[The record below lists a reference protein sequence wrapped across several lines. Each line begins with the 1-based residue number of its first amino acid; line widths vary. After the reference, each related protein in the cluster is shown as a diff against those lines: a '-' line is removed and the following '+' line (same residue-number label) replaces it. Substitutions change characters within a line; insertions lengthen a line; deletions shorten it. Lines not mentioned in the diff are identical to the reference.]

1 MVRKVVLAYSGGLD
15 TSVAVRWI
23 AQTYRCEVVCF
34 CADIGQAEDLEG
46 ARAKALAV
54 GAQKAIVADLRLPF
68 VRDYVWPALRAG
80 ALYEGQYLLGTS
92 LARPCI
98 GRGLMEAADAEQ
110 ADAISHGAT
119 GKGND
124 QVRFE
129 LTAYHF
135 RPGIRIIA
143 PWREWEFKGR
153 RELIEYT
160 KAHGI
165 PIEATADKP
174 YSVDRNL
181 LHTSYEGGVLE
192 DPWREPEPSMF
203 QLTRDPSAAP
213 DAPRVIELELERGD
227 AVAIDGE
234 RLGPVEL
241 LGRLNAIAG
250 EHGVGRVDLVE
261 NRFVGMKSRGVYETP
276 GGTVLH
282 AARAAVESLT
292 LDREVLRLRQDL
304 MPRYAALVYNGFW
317 FAPERETLQ
326 RMIDDIAQSVTGTAR
341 LRLFKGA
348 VTVLGRKAPKSLYR
362 PDIVTFEE
370 DSVYDQRD
378 AQGFIKL
385 NALRLRIRSEVDHPA
400 ASPRLVGSDDARDP

>member
-1 MVRKVVLAYSGGLD
+1 MSDVTKVVLAYSGGLD

-23 AQTYRCEVVCF
+23 AETYRCEVVCY
-34 CADIGQAEDLEG
+34 CADVGQDEDLEA
-46 ARAKALAV
+46 ARKKALAV
-54 GAQKAIVADLRLPF
+54 GASKAVVRDLRLEF

-98 GRGLMEAADAEQ
+98 GRGLMEAADAEG
-110 ADAISHGAT
+110 AEAIAHGST

-124 QVRFE
+124 QARFE
-129 LTAYHF
+129 LAAYHF
-135 RPGIRIIA
+135 RPGIKIIA
-143 PWREWEFKGR
+143 PWREWHFKGR
-153 RELIEYT
+153 RELIDYT
-160 KAHGI
+160 KQHAI

-192 DPWREPEPSMF
+192 DPWCEPKPEMF
-203 QLTRDPSAAP
+203 QRTRDPAKAP
-213 DAPRVIELELERGD
+213 DQARIVEIDFERGD
-227 AVAIDGE
+227 PVAIDGK

-241 LGRLNAIAG
+241 LAQLNAIAG

-276 GGTVLH
+276 GGSVIH

-292 LDREVLRLRQDL
+292 LDREVLRLRHDL
-304 MPRYAALVYNGFW
+304 MPRYATLVYNGFW

-326 RMIDDIAQSVTGTAR
+326 RMIDDIAQAITGTAR
-341 LRLFKGA
+341 IKLYKGSI
-348 VTVLGRKAPKSLYR
+348 TVLGRKSPHSLYR

-385 NALRLRIRSEVDHPA
+385 NALRLRIRSELGKHAEGDK
-400 ASPRLVGSDDARDP
+400 STK

>member
-1 MVRKVVLAYSGGLD
+1 MDIRKVVLAYSGGLD

-23 AQTYRCEVVCF
+23 AERYRCEVVCF
-34 CADIGQAEDLEG
+34 CADVGQDEDLEA

-54 GAQKAIVADLRLPF
+54 GANKAIVRDMRAEF
-68 VRDYVWPALRAG
+68 VRDFVWPALRAG
-80 ALYEGQYLLGTS
+80 ALYEGQYLMGTS

-98 GRGLMEAADAEQ
+98 GKGLMEVAAAEG
-110 ADAISHGAT
+110 ADAIAHGST

-129 LTAYHF
+129 LAAYHF
-135 RPGIRIIA
+135 RPGIKIIA

-153 RELIEYT
+153 TELIAYT
-160 KAHGI
+160 KEHAI

-192 DPWREPEPSMF
+192 DPWRAPDPAMF
-203 QLTRDPSAAP
+203 QRTKDPKAAP
-213 DAPRVIELELERGD
+213 DTPRVIELDYDKGD
-227 AVAIDGE
+227 AVALDGH
-234 RLGPVEL
+234 RMSAVDL
-241 LGRLNAIAG
+241 LAKLNQIAG

-276 GGTVLH
+276 GGSVLH

-304 MPRYAALVYNGFW
+304 MPRYAGLVYNGFW
-317 FAPERETLQ
+317 FSPEREALQ
-326 RMIDDIAQSVTGTAR
+326 RMVDDIAQPITGTAR
-341 LRLFKGA
+341 LQLYKGGI
-348 VTVLGRKAPKSLYR
+348 TVLGRKAPRSLYR
-362 PDIVTFEE
+362 PDIVTFEA
-370 DSVYDQRD
+370 DDVYDQRD

-385 NALRLRIRSEVDHPA
+385 QALRLRIRRELD
-400 ASPRLVGSDDARDP
+400 RT

>member
-1 MVRKVVLAYSGGLD
+1 MRKVVLAYSGGLD

-23 AQTYRCEVVCF
+23 AQKYQTQIICF
-34 CADIGQAEDLEG
+34 CADVGQQEDLEA
-46 ARAKALAV
+46 ARQKALAV
-54 GAQKAIVADLRLPF
+54 GAEKAVVVDLRLPF
-68 VRDYVWPALRAG
+68 VRDYVFPALRAG

-98 GRGLMEAADAEQ
+98 AKGMMDVADAEG
-110 ADAISHGAT
+110 AEAIAHGAT

-129 LTAYHF
+129 LAAYHF
-135 RPGIRIIA
+135 RPGIKIIA

-160 KAHGI
+160 KQYQI
-165 PIEATADKP
+165 PIEATAEKP

-192 DPWREPEPSMF
+192 DPWNEPDPAMF
-203 QLTRDPSAAP
+203 QLTRDPQQAP
-213 DAPRVIELELERGD
+213 DKPRVIELELEHGD
-227 AVAIDGE
+227 PVAIDGE

-241 LGRLNAIAG
+241 LTKLNTIAG
-250 EHGVGRVDLVE
+250 EHGVGRIDLVE

-276 GGTVLH
+276 GGTVIH

-304 MPRYAALVYNGFW
+304 MPRYAGLVYNGFW
-317 FAPERETLQ
+317 FAPEREALQ
-326 RMIDDIAQSVTGTAR
+326 RLIDDVAQAITGTAR
-341 LRLFKGA
+341 LRLYKGS
-348 VTVLGRKAPKSLYR
+348 VTVLGRKAPHSLYR

-370 DSVYDQRD
+370 DAVYDQRD

-385 NALRLRIRSEVDHPA
+385 NALRLRIRSELGK
-400 ASPRLVGSDDARDP
+400 SQS

>member
-1 MVRKVVLAYSGGLD
+1 
-15 TSVAVRWI
+15 
-23 AQTYRCEVVCF
+23 
-34 CADIGQAEDLEG
+34 
-46 ARAKALAV
+46 
-54 GAQKAIVADLRLPF
+54 
-68 VRDYVWPALRAG
+68 
-80 ALYEGQYLLGTS
+80 
-92 LARPCI
+92 
-98 GRGLMEAADAEQ
+98 MEAADAEG
-110 ADAISHGAT
+110 ADAIAHGST

-129 LTAYHF
+129 LAAYHF
-135 RPGIRIIA
+135 RPGIKIIA

-160 KAHGI
+160 KKHNI

-192 DPWREPEPSMF
+192 DPWKEPDPEMF
-203 QLTRDPSAAP
+203 QRTRDPRNAP
-213 DAPRVIELELERGD
+213 NDPRTIELEYERGD
-227 AVAIDGE
+227 CVALDGQ
-234 RLGPVEL
+234 RLDPAQML
-241 LGRLNAIAG
+241 AKLNAIGG

-276 GGTVLH
+276 GGSVLH
-282 AARAAVESLT
+282 AARAAVESLA

-304 MPRYAALVYNGFW
+304 MPRYAGLVYNGFW
-317 FAPERETLQ
+317 FAPEREALQ
-326 RMIDDIAQSVTGTAR
+326 RMIDDVARAITGTAR

-348 VTVLGRKAPKSLYR
+348 ITVLGRKSPASLYR
-362 PDIVTFEE
+362 TDIVTFEE

-385 NALRLRIRSEVDHPA
+385 NALRLRIA
-400 ASPRLVGSDDARDP
+400 AELAKR

>member
-1 MVRKVVLAYSGGLD
+1 MTRKVVLAYSGGLD

-23 AQTYRCEVVCF
+23 AETYGCEMVCF
-34 CADIGQAEDLEG
+34 CADVGQDEDLEA

-54 GAQKAIVADLRLPF
+54 GAQKAIVGDLRLSF

-80 ALYEGQYLLGTS
+80 ALYEGMYLLGTA

-98 GRGLMEAADAEQ
+98 AKGLMDVTIAED
-110 ADAISHGAT
+110 ADAIAHGAT

-129 LTAYHF
+129 LAAYHF
-135 RPGIRIIA
+135 RPGIKIIA
-143 PWREWEFKGR
+143 PWREWEFRGR

-160 KAHGI
+160 KQHRI

-192 DPWREPEPSMF
+192 DPWREPDPAMF
-203 QLTRDPSAAP
+203 QRTRDAKDAP
-213 DAPRVIELELERGD
+213 DTPRIIEVELAHGD

-241 LGRLNAIAG
+241 LARLNTIAG

-317 FAPERETLQ
+317 FSPERDALQ
-326 RMIDDIAQSVTGTAR
+326 RLVDDIAQSITGTAR
-341 LRLFKGA
+341 IKLYKGA
-348 VTVLGRKAPKSLYR
+348 LTVLGRKAPNSLYR

-385 NALRLRIRSEVDHPA
+385 NALRLRIRSELDR
-400 ASPRLVGSDDARDP
+400 SRS

>member
-1 MVRKVVLAYSGGLD
+1 MPDRVLLAYSGGLD

-23 AQTYRCEVVCF
+23 AETYRCEVVCY
-34 CADIGQAEDLEG
+34 CADIGQDEDLEA

-54 GAQKAIVADLRLPF
+54 GGTKALVEDLKLPF
-68 VRDYVWPALRAG
+68 VRDYVFPALRAG

-98 GRGLMEAADAEQ
+98 AEGMMRAAEAHGCT
-110 ADAISHGAT
+110 AIAHGAT

-129 LTAYHF
+129 LAAYHI
-135 RPGIRIIA
+135 RPGIKIIA

-153 RELIEYT
+153 KELIAYT
-160 KAHGI
+160 KQHGI

-192 DPWREPEPSMF
+192 DPWRAPDPAMF
-203 QLTRDPSAAP
+203 QRTRDPAKAP
-213 DAPRVIELELERGD
+213 DQPRVIELEVEHGD
-227 AVAIDGE
+227 AVALDGE
-234 RLGPVEL
+234 RLGPVEML
-241 LGRLNAIAG
+241 AKLNTIAG

-282 AARAAVESLT
+282 AARAAVESIT

-304 MPRYAALVYNGFW
+304 MPRYSALVYNGFW
-317 FAPERETLQ
+317 FAPEREVLQ
-326 RMIDDIAQSVTGTAR
+326 RLVDDVAQAITGTAR
-341 LRLFKGA
+341 LQLFKGS

-370 DSVYDQRD
+370 DAVYDQRD

-385 NALRLRIRSEVDHPA
+385 NALRMRIRSELDK
-400 ASPRLVGSDDARDP
+400 R

>member
-1 MVRKVVLAYSGGLD
+1 MRKVVLAYSGGLD
-15 TSVAVRWI
+15 TSVAVGWI
-23 AQTYRCEVVCF
+23 AQTYRMEVVCF
-34 CADIGQAEDLEG
+34 CADIGQAEDLE
-46 ARAKALAV
+46 AASKKAMVV
-54 GAQKAIVADLRLPF
+54 GAHKAVVNDMRLEF
-68 VRDYVWPALRAG
+68 VRDYVFPALRAG

-98 GRGLMEAADAEQ
+98 AKGMMDVADAEG
-110 ADAISHGAT
+110 AEAIAHGAT

-129 LTAYHF
+129 LAAYHF
-135 RPGIRIIA
+135 RPGIKIIA
-143 PWREWEFKGR
+143 PWREWQFKGR
-153 RELIEYT
+153 RDLIEYT
-160 KAHGI
+160 KQHDI

-192 DPWREPEPSMF
+192 DPWREPDPAMF
-203 QLTRDPSAAP
+203 QLTRDPQQAP
-213 DAPRVIELELERGD
+213 DKPRVIEIELEHGD
-227 AVAIDGE
+227 PVAIDGE
-234 RLGPVEL
+234 RLGPVEML
-241 LGRLNAIAG
+241 TKLNTIAG

-276 GGTVLH
+276 GGTVIH

-304 MPRYAALVYNGFW
+304 MPRYAGLVYNGFW
-317 FAPERETLQ
+317 FAPEREAMQ
-326 RMIDDIAQSVTGTAR
+326 RLVDDIAQAITGTAR
-341 LRLFKGA
+341 LKLYKGS
-348 VTVLGRKAPKSLYR
+348 VTVLGRKAPRSMYR

-370 DSVYDQRD
+370 DAVYDQRD

-385 NALRLRIRSEVDHPA
+385 NALRLRIRAEMGRSSAP
-400 ASPRLVGSDDARDP
+400 SPGAK

>member
-23 AQTYRCEVVCF
+23 KEKYQCEVICY
-34 CADIGQAEDLEG
+34 CADVGQNEDLEG
-46 ARAKALAV
+46 AQKKALAV
-54 GAQKAIVADLRLPF
+54 GASKGLIGDLREEF
-68 VRDYVWPALRAG
+68 VRDYVFPALRAG
-80 ALYEGQYLLGTS
+80 ALYEGQYLMGTS

-98 GRGLMEAADAEQ
+98 GKGLMDCADAEG

-135 RPGIRIIA
+135 RPGIKIIA

-153 RELIEYT
+153 KELIAYT
-160 KAHGI
+160 KEHNI

-192 DPWREPEPSMF
+192 DPWKEPDPSMF
-203 QLTRDPSAAP
+203 QLTRDPSQAP
-213 DAPRVIELELERGD
+213 DTPRIIEIEYEKGD
-227 AVAIDGE
+227 AVAIDGK
-234 RLGPVEL
+234 RLGPAALLAEL
-241 LGRLNAIAG
+241 NKIGG

-276 GGTVLH
+276 GGSVLH
-282 AARAAVESLT
+282 AARSAVESIT

-304 MPRYAALVYNGFW
+304 MPRYAGLVYNGFW

-326 RMIDDIAQSVTGTAR
+326 RLIDDVAQAITGTAR
-341 LRLFKGA
+341 LKLFKGSI
-348 VTVLGRKAPKSLYR
+348 TVLGRKSPRSLYR

-370 DSVYDQRD
+370 DNVYDQRD

-385 NALRLRIRSEVDHPA
+385 NALRLRIRSELDRR
-400 ASPRLVGSDDARDP
+400 S

>member
-1 MVRKVVLAYSGGLD
+1 MSDVKKVVLAYSGGLD

-23 AQTYRCEVVCF
+23 AETYRCEVVCF
-34 CADIGQAEDLEG
+34 CADVGQGEDLEAARQKALACG
-46 ARAKALAV
+46 ARA
-54 GAQKAIVADLRLPF
+54 AIVRDMRDVF

-80 ALYEGQYLLGTS
+80 ALYEGLYLLGTS

-98 GRGLMEAADAEQ
+98 GQGLMECAEAEHADAV
-110 ADAISHGAT
+110 AHGAT

-129 LTAYHF
+129 LAAYHF

-143 PWREWEFKGR
+143 PWREWQFRGR
-153 RELIEYT
+153 KELLDYT
-160 KAHGI
+160 HEHRI

-192 DPWREPEPSMF
+192 DPWHEPDASMF
-203 QLTRDPSAAP
+203 QRTRDPRQAP
-213 DAPRVIELELERGD
+213 DEPRTLEIEYERGD
-227 AVAIDGE
+227 AVAIDGV
-234 RLGPVEL
+234 RMPPAAL
-241 LGRLNAIAG
+241 LAELNAIAG

-292 LDREVLRLRQDL
+292 LDRELLRLRQDL

-317 FAPERETLQ
+317 FAPEREALQ
-326 RMIDDIAQSVTGTAR
+326 KLVDDIATAITGTAR
-341 LRLFKGA
+341 VRLYKGSLTL
-348 VTVLGRKAPKSLYR
+348 VGRKSPQSLYR
-362 PDIVTFEE
+362 TDIVTFEA
-370 DSVYDQRD
+370 DHVYDQRD

-385 NALRLRIRSEVDHPA
+385 NALRLRIRSELG
-400 ASPRLVGSDDARDP
+400 R

>member
-23 AQTYRCEVVCF
+23 AEAHQCEVVCY
-34 CADIGQAEDLEG
+34 CADVGQDEDLEA

-54 GAQKAIVADLRLPF
+54 GASKAIVDDLRLPF

-80 ALYEGQYLLGTS
+80 ALYEGAYLLGTS

-98 GRGLMEAADAEQ
+98 GKGLMDAAAAEG
-110 ADAISHGAT
+110 ADAIGHGAT

-129 LTAYHF
+129 LAAYHF
-135 RPGIRIIA
+135 RPGIKIIA
-143 PWREWEFKGR
+143 PWREWEFQGR
-153 RELIEYT
+153 RELIDYT
-160 KAHGI
+160 KQHSI
-165 PIEATADKP
+165 PIEATAEKP

-192 DPWREPEPSMF
+192 DPWREPDPSMF
-203 QLTRDPSAAP
+203 QRTRDARDAP
-213 DAPRVIELELERGD
+213 DAPRVLELEVEHGD
-227 AVAIDGE
+227 VVAIDGE
-234 RLGPVEL
+234 RLGPVEIL
-241 LGRLNAIAG
+241 TRLNAIAG

-276 GGTVLH
+276 GGTVIH
-282 AARAAVESLT
+282 AARAAVEALT
-292 LDREVLRLRQDL
+292 LDRELLRLRHDL
-304 MPRYAALVYNGFW
+304 MPRYASLVYNGFW
-317 FAPERETLQ
+317 FAPEREALQ
-326 RMIDDIAQSVTGTAR
+326 RLVDDIAQAITGTAR
-341 LRLFKGA
+341 IKLYKGA
-348 VTVLGRKAPKSLYR
+348 ITVLGRKSPRSLYR

-370 DSVYDQRD
+370 DTVYDQRD

-385 NALRLRIRSEVDHPA
+385 NALRLRIRSELDKT
-400 ASPRLVGSDDARDP
+400 

>member
-1 MVRKVVLAYSGGLD
+1 MTRKVVLAYSGGLD

-23 AQTYRCEVVCF
+23 AETYGCEIVCF
-34 CADIGQAEDLEG
+34 CADVGQDEDLE
-46 ARAKALAV
+46 AAKRKALAV
-54 GAQKAIVADLRLPF
+54 GASKAIVRDLRLPF

-98 GRGLMEAADAEQ
+98 GAGLMETAESEG
-110 ADAISHGAT
+110 ADAIAHGAT

-129 LTAYHF
+129 LAAYHF
-135 RPGIRIIA
+135 RPGIKIIA
-143 PWREWEFKGR
+143 PWREWQFRGR

-160 KAHGI
+160 KQHAI

-192 DPWREPEPSMF
+192 DPWHEPDPAMF
-203 QLTRDPSAAP
+203 QRTRDPREAP
-213 DAPRVIELELERGD
+213 DAPRILELELEHGD
-227 AVAIDGE
+227 AVALDGE
-234 RLGPVEL
+234 RLGPVEML
-241 LGRLNAIAG
+241 SRLNQIAG

-317 FAPERETLQ
+317 FSPERDALQ
-326 RMIDDIAQSVTGTAR
+326 KLIDDVAQAITGTAR
-341 LRLFKGA
+341 IKLYKGA
-348 VTVLGRKAPKSLYR
+348 LTVLGRKAPRSLYR
-362 PDIVTFEE
+362 PDIVTFER

-385 NALRLRIRSEVDHPA
+385 NALRLRIRSELDRR
-400 ASPRLVGSDDARDP
+400 S

>member
-1 MVRKVVLAYSGGLD
+1 MPDTVLLAYSGGLD

-23 AQTYRCEVVCF
+23 AETYHCDVVCY
-34 CADIGQAEDLEG
+34 CADIGQDEDLEG
-46 ARAKALAV
+46 ARKKALAV
-54 GAQKAIVADLRLPF
+54 GAKKAVVDDLRLPF

-98 GRGLMEAADAEQ
+98 AKGMMEAAAAEG
-110 ADAISHGAT
+110 ANAIAHGAT

-129 LTAYHF
+129 LAAYHF
-135 RPGIRIIA
+135 RPGIKIIA
-143 PWREWEFKGR
+143 PWREWSFRGR
-153 RELIEYT
+153 RELIDYT
-160 KAHGI
+160 KQHGI

-192 DPWREPEPSMF
+192 DPWREPDPAMF
-203 QLTRDPSAAP
+203 QRTRDPAQAP
-213 DAPRVIELELERGD
+213 DKPRVIELEYESGD
-227 AVAIDGE
+227 AVALDGK
-234 RLGPVEL
+234 RLGPVEML
-241 LGRLNAIAG
+241 TQLNAIAG

-276 GGTVLH
+276 GGSVLH

-317 FAPERETLQ
+317 FSPEREALQ
-326 RMIDDIAQSVTGTAR
+326 KLVDDVAKAITGTAR
-341 LRLFKGA
+341 LKLYKGS
-348 VTVLGRKAPKSLYR
+348 VTVLGRKSPRSLYR

-370 DSVYDQRD
+370 DAVYDQRD

-385 NALRLRIRSEVDHPA
+385 NALRMRIRSELGD
-400 ASPRLVGSDDARDP
+400 

>member
-1 MVRKVVLAYSGGLD
+1 MDVV
-15 TSVAVRWI
+15 
-23 AQTYRCEVVCF
+23 E
-34 CADIGQAEDLEG
+34 AEE
-46 ARAKALAV
+46 
-54 GAQKAIVADLRLPF
+54 
-68 VRDYVWPALRAG
+68 
-80 ALYEGQYLLGTS
+80 
-92 LARPCI
+92 
-98 GRGLMEAADAEQ
+98 
-110 ADAISHGAT
+110 ADAIAHGAT

-129 LTAYHF
+129 LAAYHF
-135 RPGIRIIA
+135 RPGIKIIA
-143 PWREWEFKGR
+143 PWREWQFRGR

-160 KAHGI
+160 KQHQI

-192 DPWREPEPSMF
+192 DPWREPDPAMF
-203 QLTRDPSAAP
+203 QRTRDPQSAP
-213 DAPRVIELELERGD
+213 NTPRILELELEHGD

-234 RLGPVEL
+234 RLGPVEML
-241 LGRLNAIAG
+241 TRLNAIAG

-276 GGTVLH
+276 GGSVLH

-317 FAPERETLQ
+317 FSPEREALQ
-326 RMIDDIAQSVTGTAR
+326 KLVDDIAQPITGTAR
-341 LRLFKGA
+341 IKLYKGA
-348 VTVLGRKAPKSLYR
+348 LTVLGRKAPTSLYR

-385 NALRLRIRSEVDHPA
+385 HALRLRIRSELERH
-400 ASPRLVGSDDARDP
+400 S

>member
-1 MVRKVVLAYSGGLD
+1 MTRKVVLAYSGGLD

-23 AQTYRCEVVCF
+23 AETYGCEIVCF
-34 CADIGQAEDLEG
+34 CADVGQDEDLEA
-46 ARAKALAV
+46 ARAKALAI
-54 GAQKAIVADLRLPF
+54 GAQKAIVADLRLAF

-80 ALYEGQYLLGTS
+80 ALYEGVYLLGTS

-98 GRGLMEAADAEQ
+98 ARGLMDAVAAED
-110 ADAISHGAT
+110 ADAIAHGAT

-129 LTAYHF
+129 LAAYHL

-143 PWREWEFKGR
+143 PWREWKFRGR

-160 KAHGI
+160 QQHRI
-165 PIEATADKP
+165 PIEATAEKP

-192 DPWREPEPSMF
+192 DPWREPDPEMF
-203 QLTRDPSAAP
+203 QRTRDPRDAPAAP
-213 DAPRVIELELERGD
+213 RILELELEHGD
-227 AVAIDGE
+227 AVALDGE
-234 RLGPVEL
+234 RLGPVEML
-241 LGRLNAIAG
+241 ARLNQIAG

-292 LDREVLRLRQDL
+292 LDRELLRLRHDL

-317 FAPERETLQ
+317 FSPEREALQ
-326 RMIDDIAQSVTGTAR
+326 KLVDDIAQAITGTVR
-341 LRLFKGA
+341 IKLYKGA
-348 VTVLGRKAPKSLYR
+348 LTVLGRKAPRSLYR

-385 NALRLRIRSEVDHPA
+385 NALRLRIRSELD
-400 ASPRLVGSDDARDP
+400 RRG

>member
-1 MVRKVVLAYSGGLD
+1 MTRKIVLAYSGGLD

-23 AQTYRCEVVCF
+23 AETYKCEVVCY
-34 CADIGQAEDLEG
+34 CADVGQNEDLEA
-46 ARAKALAV
+46 ARKKALAV
-54 GAQKAIVADLRLPF
+54 GAQKAVVADLREEF
-68 VRDYVWPALRAG
+68 VRDYVFPALRAG
-80 ALYEGQYLLGTS
+80 ALYEGIYLLGTA

-98 GRGLMEAADAEQ
+98 AKGLMDAADAEG
-110 ADAISHGAT
+110 ADAIGHGAT

-129 LTAYHF
+129 LAAYHF
-135 RPGIRIIA
+135 RPGIKIIA
-143 PWREWEFKGR
+143 PWREWKFRGR

-160 KAHGI
+160 KQYNI

-192 DPWREPEPSMF
+192 DPWREPDPAMF
-203 QLTRDPSAAP
+203 QLTRDPQNAP
-213 DAPRVIELELERGD
+213 DAPRILELEVERGD
-227 AVAIDGE
+227 VVAIDGE

-241 LGRLNAIAG
+241 LARLNTIAG

-317 FAPERETLQ
+317 FSPERETLQ
-326 RMIDDIAQSVTGTAR
+326 RMVDDIAQAITGTAR
-341 LRLFKGA
+341 IKLYKGNL
-348 VTVLGRKAPKSLYR
+348 TVLGRKAPRSLYR

-370 DSVYDQRD
+370 DAVYDQRD
-378 AQGFIKL
+378 AQGFIRL
-385 NALRLRIRSEVDHPA
+385 NALRMRIRSEIDQ
-400 ASPRLVGSDDARDP
+400 STSRK

>member
-1 MVRKVVLAYSGGLD
+1 MSAKPTVKKLVLAYSGGLD

-23 AQTYRCEVVCF
+23 AETYGCEVVCY
-34 CADIGQAEDLEG
+34 CADVGQAEDLEA

-54 GAQKAIVADLRLPF
+54 GATKAVVHDLRLEF
-68 VRDYVWPALRAG
+68 VRDYVFPALRAG
-80 ALYEGQYLLGTS
+80 ALYEGIYLLGTS

-98 GRGLMEAADAEQ
+98 GKGLMDAVAAEGG
-110 ADAISHGAT
+110 DAIGHGAT

-129 LTAYHF
+129 LAAYHF
-135 RPGIRIIA
+135 RPGIKIVA
-143 PWREWEFKGR
+143 PWREWHFKGR

-160 KAHGI
+160 KQHNI

-192 DPWREPEPSMF
+192 DPWREPDPAMF
-203 QLTRDPSAAP
+203 QLTRNPDQTP
-213 DAPRVIELELERGD
+213 DAPRIIELELEHGD
-227 AVAIDGE
+227 AVALDGE
-234 RLGPVEL
+234 RLGPVEML
-241 LGRLNAIAG
+241 SRLNAIAG

-317 FAPERETLQ
+317 FAPERIMLQ
-326 RMIDDIAQSVTGTAR
+326 RLVDDVAQAITGTVR

-348 VTVLGRKAPKSLYR
+348 LTVLGRKAPRSLYR

-370 DSVYDQRD
+370 DRVYDQRD
-378 AQGFIKL
+378 AEGFIKL
-385 NALRLRIRSEVDHPA
+385 NALRLRIASE
-400 ASPRLVGSDDARDP
+400 LGARGR

>member
-1 MVRKVVLAYSGGLD
+1 MDIRKVVLAYSGGLD

-23 AQTYRCEVVCF
+23 AERYRCEVVCF
-34 CADIGQAEDLEG
+34 CADVGQDEDLEA

-54 GAQKAIVADLRLPF
+54 GANKAIVRDMRAEF
-68 VRDYVWPALRAG
+68 VRDFVWPALRAG
-80 ALYEGQYLLGTS
+80 ALYEGQYLMGTS

-98 GRGLMEAADAEQ
+98 GKGLMEVAAGEH
-110 ADAISHGAT
+110 ADAIAHGST

-129 LTAYHF
+129 LAAYHF
-135 RPGIRIIA
+135 RPGIKIIA

-153 RELIEYT
+153 KELIEYT
-160 KAHGI
+160 KQHSI

-192 DPWREPEPSMF
+192 DPWRAPDPAMF
-203 QLTRDPSAAP
+203 QRTKDPKAAP
-213 DAPRVIELELERGD
+213 DTPRVIELDYDKGD
-227 AVAIDGE
+227 AVAVDGH
-234 RLGPVEL
+234 RMSAVDL
-241 LGRLNAIAG
+241 LAKLNQIAG
-250 EHGVGRVDLVE
+250 EHGIGRVDLVE

-276 GGTVLH
+276 GGSVLH

-317 FAPERETLQ
+317 FSPEREALQ
-326 RMIDDIAQSVTGTAR
+326 RMVDDIAQPITGTAR
-341 LRLFKGA
+341 LQLYKGA
-348 VTVLGRKAPKSLYR
+348 ITVLGRKAPRSLYR
-362 PDIVTFEE
+362 PDIVTFEA
-370 DSVYDQRD
+370 DDVYDQRD

-385 NALRLRIRSEVDHPA
+385 QALRLRIRRELD
-400 ASPRLVGSDDARDP
+400 RT

>member
-1 MVRKVVLAYSGGLD
+1 MTRKVVLAYSGGLD

-23 AQTYRCEVVCF
+23 AETYGCEIVCF
-34 CADIGQAEDLEG
+34 CADVGQDEDLEA

-54 GAQKAIVADLRLPF
+54 GAQKALIGDLRLPF

-80 ALYEGQYLLGTS
+80 ALYEGTYLLGTA

-98 GRGLMEAADAEQ
+98 AKGLMDAVAAED
-110 ADAISHGAT
+110 ADAIGHGAT

-129 LTAYHF
+129 LAAYHF
-135 RPGIRIIA
+135 RPGIKIIA
-143 PWREWEFKGR
+143 PWREWQFRGR

-160 KAHGI
+160 KQHSI

-192 DPWREPEPSMF
+192 DPWREPDPAMF
-203 QLTRDPSAAP
+203 QLTRAPEDAP
-213 DAPRVIELELERGD
+213 DAPRILEIELAHGD
-227 AVAIDGE
+227 AVALDGE
-234 RLGPVEL
+234 RLGPVEML
-241 LGRLNAIAG
+241 ARLNAIGG

-317 FAPERETLQ
+317 FSPERTALQ
-326 RMIDDIAQSVTGTAR
+326 SLIDDIAQPITGTAR
-341 LRLFKGA
+341 LKLYKGSL
-348 VTVLGRKAPKSLYR
+348 TVLGRKAPKSLYR

-385 NALRLRIRSEVDHPA
+385 NALRLRIRSELD
-400 ASPRLVGSDDARDP
+400 RTQR

>member
-1 MVRKVVLAYSGGLD
+1 MTRKVVLAYSGGLD

-23 AQTYRCEVVCF
+23 AETYGCEIVCF
-34 CADIGQAEDLEG
+34 CADVGQDEDLDA

-54 GAQKAIVADLRLPF
+54 GAARALVGDLRLAF

-80 ALYEGQYLLGTS
+80 ALYEGHYLLGTA

-98 GRGLMEAADAEQ
+98 AKGLMDTVVTED
-110 ADAISHGAT
+110 ADAIAHGAT

-129 LTAYHF
+129 LAAYHF
-135 RPGIRIIA
+135 RPGIKIIA
-143 PWREWEFKGR
+143 PWREWQFRGR

-160 KAHGI
+160 KQHQI

-192 DPWREPEPSMF
+192 DPWREPDPEMF
-203 QLTRDPSAAP
+203 QRTRDAERAP
-213 DAPRVIELELERGD
+213 NTPRIIEIEVEHGD

-234 RLGPVEL
+234 RLGPVEML
-241 LGRLNAIAG
+241 TRCNAIAG
-250 EHGVGRVDLVE
+250 EHGVGRIDLVE

-282 AARAAVESLT
+282 AARAAVESVT

-317 FAPERETLQ
+317 FSPEREALQ
-326 RMIDDIAQSVTGTAR
+326 KLVDDIAQPITGTAR
-341 LRLFKGA
+341 IKLYKGA
-348 VTVLGRKAPKSLYR
+348 LTVLGRKAPRSLYR

-385 NALRLRIRSEVDHPA
+385 NALRLRIRSELER
-400 ASPRLVGSDDARDP
+400 SRG

>member
-1 MVRKVVLAYSGGLD
+1 MTRKVVLAYSGGLD

-23 AQTYRCEVVCF
+23 AETYGCEIVCF
-34 CADIGQAEDLEG
+34 CADVGQDEDLEA

-54 GAQKAIVADLRLPF
+54 GAQKAIVGDLRLSF

-80 ALYEGQYLLGTS
+80 ALYEGMYLLGTA

-98 GRGLMEAADAEQ
+98 AKGLMDVTIAED
-110 ADAISHGAT
+110 ADAIAHGAT

-129 LTAYHF
+129 LAAYHF
-135 RPGIRIIA
+135 RPGIKIIA
-143 PWREWEFKGR
+143 PWREWELRGR

-160 KAHGI
+160 KQHRI

-192 DPWREPEPSMF
+192 DPWREPDPEMF
-203 QLTRDPSAAP
+203 QRTRDAQ
-213 DAPRVIELELERGD
+213 DAPSTPQILELELEHGD

-234 RLGPVEL
+234 RFGPVEL
-241 LGRLNAIAG
+241 LARLNAIAG

-304 MPRYAALVYNGFW
+304 MPRYAALVYNGLW
-317 FAPERETLQ
+317 FSPERDALQ
-326 RMIDDIAQSVTGTAR
+326 KLVDDIAQGITGTAR
-341 LRLFKGA
+341 IKLYKGA
-348 VTVLGRKAPKSLYR
+348 LTVLGRKAPRSLYR

-385 NALRLRIRSEVDHPA
+385 NALRLRIRSELDR
-400 ASPRLVGSDDARDP
+400 SRS

>member
-1 MVRKVVLAYSGGLD
+1 MTRKVVLAYSGGLD

-23 AQTYRCEVVCF
+23 AEKYGCEIVCF
-34 CADIGQAEDLEG
+34 CADVGQDEDLEA
-46 ARAKALAV
+46 ARTKALAV
-54 GAQKAIVADLRLPF
+54 GAKRALVGDLRLSF

-80 ALYEGQYLLGTS
+80 ALYEGVYLLGTS

-98 GRGLMEAADAEQ
+98 AKGLMDAAQAED
-110 ADAISHGAT
+110 ADAIAHGAT

-129 LTAYHF
+129 LAAYHF
-135 RPGIRIIA
+135 RPGIKIIA
-143 PWREWEFKGR
+143 PWREWEFRGR

-160 KAHGI
+160 KRYQI
-165 PIEATADKP
+165 PIEATAEKP

-192 DPWREPEPSMF
+192 DPWREPDPAMF
-203 QLTRDPSAAP
+203 QRTRAPEQAP
-213 DAPRVIELELERGD
+213 DTPRILELELERGD

-234 RLGPVEL
+234 RLGPVEML
-241 LGRLNAIAG
+241 TRLNAIAG

-292 LDREVLRLRQDL
+292 LDREILRLRQDL

-317 FAPERETLQ
+317 YSPEREALQ
-326 RMIDDIAQSVTGTAR
+326 KLVDDIAQPITGTAR
-341 LRLFKGA
+341 IKLYKGA
-348 VTVLGRKAPKSLYR
+348 LTVLGRKAPRSLYR

-385 NALRLRIRSEVDHPA
+385 NALRLRIRSELERSH
-400 ASPRLVGSDDARDP
+400 G

>member
-1 MVRKVVLAYSGGLD
+1 MPSSDSVRKVVLAYSGGLD

-23 AQTYRCEVVCF
+23 AERYRCEVVCF
-34 CADIGQAEDLEG
+34 CADVGQDEDLEA

-54 GAQKAIVADLRLPF
+54 GANKAIVRDMRAEF
-68 VRDYVWPALRAG
+68 VRDFVWPALRAG
-80 ALYEGQYLLGTS
+80 ALYEGQYLMGTS

-98 GRGLMEAADAEQ
+98 GKGLMEVAAGEH
-110 ADAISHGAT
+110 ADAIAHGST

-129 LTAYHF
+129 LAAYHF
-135 RPGIRIIA
+135 RPGIKIIA

-153 RELIEYT
+153 KELIEYT
-160 KAHGI
+160 KQHAI

-192 DPWREPEPSMF
+192 DPWRTPDPAMF
-203 QLTRDPSAAP
+203 QRTKDPKLAP
-213 DAPRVIELELERGD
+213 DNPRVIELDYDKGD
-227 AVAIDGE
+227 AVAIDGH
-234 RLGPVEL
+234 RMSAVDL
-241 LGRLNAIAG
+241 LAKLNQIAG

-276 GGTVLH
+276 GGSVLH

-304 MPRYAALVYNGFW
+304 MPRYAGLVYNGFW
-317 FAPERETLQ
+317 FSPEREALQ
-326 RMIDDIAQSVTGTAR
+326 RMVDDIAQPITGTAR
-341 LRLFKGA
+341 LQLYKGA
-348 VTVLGRKAPKSLYR
+348 IAVLGRKAPRSLYR
-362 PDIVTFEE
+362 PDIVTFEA
-370 DSVYDQRD
+370 DDVYDQRD

-385 NALRLRIRSEVDHPA
+385 QALRLRIRRELD
-400 ASPRLVGSDDARDP
+400 RT